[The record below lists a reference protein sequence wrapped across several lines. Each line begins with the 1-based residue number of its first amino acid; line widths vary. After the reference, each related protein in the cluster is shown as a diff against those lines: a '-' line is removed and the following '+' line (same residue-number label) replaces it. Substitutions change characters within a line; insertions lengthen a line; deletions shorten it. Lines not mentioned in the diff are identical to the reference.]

1 MDQTNLP
8 DLLHNTASA
17 NDGYTAEDVLGDDR
31 SESAVDVDARISI
44 KASDLDEFYEWC
56 EDGGRQLSEDQ
67 KTSLVRFTVRW
78 KARVNKF
85 NTENITWGWERWKN
99 TVIYEQN
106 EERNQWMTRLRGIAD
121 RSLGKPPAKR
131 DEADIRKIRDYLK
144 SVAAKKS
151 KLSSLNQEELD
162 VLART
167 VAVSD
172 HKKGD
177 VLFLQGQ
184 HGDLYYV
191 MVSGVLDLFAA
202 PNHAA
207 AAENLENHSS
217 RNFVSRVPDDFNHS
231 DFGNRV
237 ASLYPVSKKKTKNM
251 AFGKYTCLFLF
262 SCFMRLPSRRLI

>member
-1 MDQTNLP
+1 MPYQIHLFLFFRYDIVHQMLIP
-8 DLLHNTASA
+8 VVHF
-17 NDGYTAEDVLGDDR
+17 YIY
-31 SESAVDVDARISI
+31 AVQ
-44 KASDLDEFYEWC
+44 F
-56 EDGGRQLSEDQ
+56 
-67 KTSLVRFTVRW
+67 
-78 KARVNKF
+78 
-85 NTENITWGWERWKN
+85 
-99 TVIYEQN
+99 
-106 EERNQWMTRLRGIAD
+106 
-121 RSLGKPPAKR
+121 
-131 DEADIRKIRDYLK
+131 
-144 SVAAKKS
+144 
-151 KLSSLNQEELD
+151 
-162 VLART
+162 
-167 VAVSD
+167 
-172 HKKGD
+172 
-177 VLFLQGQ
+177 FLQGQ